1 MRLFFSFRPLCPASS
16 SSVGGKTKP
25 FDWVSSASAII
36 IFRQFFF
43 LFLPHSNHV
52 VTWILVHPSSEGG
65 SRNRKVLATRHRH
78 RCFSRLDD
86 SGHSRGYTRT
96 LRTTRPCCLSPATH
110 NCYNVRLFPKSTT
123 NAARAAGQTD
133 DTNISPHNIE
143 AGCLKTGFGSVCCST
158 CLWALCQVIL
168 QIKTQSYS
176 SSSSSSFFFVI
187 CFFHPLSVPGCP
199 FISGDGL
206 ATWLTSPTLHRKPH
220 GMTAD
225 V

>member
-1 MRLFFSFRPLCPASS
+1 MERRSLLIGFHRPLRSSFFASFFSFPS
-16 SSVGGKTKP
+16 P
-25 FDWVSSASAII
+25 FESRS
-36 IFRQFFF
+36 
-43 LFLPHSNHV
+43 HV
-52 VTWILVHPSSEGG
+52 DIGTPVIGGG

-158 CLWALCQVIL
+158 CL
-168 QIKTQSYS
+168 
-176 SSSSSSFFFVI
+176 
-187 CFFHPLSVPGCP
+187 
-199 FISGDGL
+199 
-206 ATWLTSPTLHRKPH
+206 
-220 GMTAD
+220 
-225 V
+225 